1 MTILEILN
9 NILVKNNG
17 VILTRDVIE
26 AGISKPTFYVY
37 AEKMGLEKISHGV
50 FAKVNQET
58 DRLYFFSLRSSL
70 AIFSHET
77 ALGLHG
83 FQANDQPLCIT
94 LPTGY
99 NPSNYTKMGVK
110 VYTVKKDLYDLGKID
125 YVTDFGH
132 IVPIFDLERTIC
144 DLIRSRNKLGD
155 GIMQEYFK
163 QYVKRNDKDLKK
175 LTHYAFRFRIEKL
188 LKNYLDVLL

>member
-9 NILVKNNG
+9 NILIKNNG
-17 VILTRDVIE
+17 VILTKDVVE
-26 AGISKPTFYVY
+26 AGISKPTFYTY
-37 AEKMGLEKISHGV
+37 AKKMGLEKISHGV
-50 FAKVNQET
+50 FKKANQES
-58 DRLYFFSLRSSL
+58 DDLYFFSLRSSL

-77 ALGLHG
+77 ALRLHD
-83 FQANDQPLCIT
+83 FNVKEKQLTVT

-99 NPSNYTKMGVK
+99 NPGNYTKMGLK
-110 VYTVKKDLYDLGKID
+110 VYTVKKEIYDLGRMD
-125 YVTDFGH
+125 YITDFGH

-144 DLIRSRNKLGD
+144 DLIRSRNKMED
-155 GIMQEYFK
+155 GMMQGYFK
-163 QYVKRNDKDLKK
+163 QYIQRKNKDLKK